1 MTGFQSHSLTT
12 LSMNVVFLLPKKN
25 HHSEIVSSTRHF
37 RCQKKNH
44 HSEIV
49 SSTRHFL
56 WISLSELIIIW
67 EDKKKEKRA
76 FHPIPKHLCVGRTIN
91 MNEKALRWLNK
102 WNTPSRVCGW
112 ETRDTVFHHI
122 SNIEKRDENT
132 MRNGVIL
139 MNTEVFRFWV
149 ERRRKDVEYGSFN
162 HISKQVKV

>member
-1 MTGFQSHSLTT
+1 MWFSC
-12 LSMNVVFLLPKKN
+12 
-25 HHSEIVSSTRHF
+25 
-37 RCQKKNH
+37 CQKKITTQKSCLPQGIFVAKKKKSPLRNRIFYKAFSVNFFKRVNNH
-44 HSEIV
+44 LG
-49 SSTRHFL
+49 R
-56 WISLSELIIIW
+56 W
-67 EDKKKEKRA
+67 KKEKRA

>member
-1 MTGFQSHSLTT
+1 MNGIFVQLNSLSSNRNDRFPKSFFNDTQHECGFL
-12 LSMNVVFLLPKKN
+12 VA
-25 HHSEIVSSTRHF
+25 
-37 RCQKKNH
+37 KKNH

-67 EDKKKEKRA
+67 EDKKKKKEKRA

-139 MNTEVFRFWV
+139 MTTEVFRFWV
-149 ERRRKDVEYGSFN
+149 ERRRKDVEYESFN